1 MKGIEKITARIA
13 ADAEAANSA
22 VREESAKRIAEIR
35 AEYEKSAQ
43 EATANILRNGE
54 REAQQMAS
62 RIERNA
68 QLEAKRDI
76 LAVKQEMVSQAF
88 ELAKSKITQ
97 MPQAEYVAYLS
108 RQVVKACSGG
118 EAQLVLNA
126 SDKEAYGAQLTAL
139 VNVLLKGNGS
149 VSVAEETRDMIG
161 GFILKQGNVE
171 VNCSIDILLELIR
184 GELAAQVAQVLFEG

>member
-35 AEYEKSAQ
+35 AEYDKKAQ
-43 EATANILRNGE
+43 EEAAAILRAGE
-54 REAQQMAS
+54 KEAQQHAS

-68 QLEAKRDI
+68 QLEAKRDVLGI
-76 LAVKQEMVSQAF
+76 KQEMVSKAF
-88 ELAKSKITQ
+88 ELAKSKFAL

-108 RQVVKACSGG
+108 RQVVSCCSG

-126 SDKEAYGAQLTAL
+126 ADKEKYGAQLEVL
-139 VNVLLKGNGS
+139 CNVLLKGKGS
-149 VSVAEETRDMIG
+149 VTVAEETADIVG
-161 GFILKQGNVE
+161 GFILKQGDVE
-171 VNCSIDILLELIR
+171 VNGTIDILLELIR

>member
-35 AEYEKSAQ
+35 AEYEKKAQ
-43 EATANILRNGE
+43 EEAAAILRAGE
-54 REAQQMAS
+54 KEAQQQAS

-76 LAVKQEMVSQAF
+76 LAVKQEMVSKAF
-88 ELAKSKITQ
+88 ELAKSKFAQ
-97 MPQAEYVAYLS
+97 MPDVKYVAYLS
-108 RQVVKACSGG
+108 RQVAACCSG

-126 SDKEAYGAQLTAL
+126 ADKEKHGVQLEAL
-139 VNVLLKGNGS
+139 CNIMLKGKGS
-149 VSVAEETRDMIG
+149 ITIAEETADIVG
-161 GFILKQGNVE
+161 GFILKQGDVE
-171 VNCSIDILLELIR
+171 VNGTIDILLELIR

>member
-22 VREESAKRIAEIR
+22 VREESAPRIADIR
-35 AEYEKSAQ
+35 AEYEKKAQ
-43 EATANILRNGE
+43 EAAANILRSGE
-54 REAQQMAS
+54 NEAQQQAS

-88 ELAKSKITQ
+88 ELAKGKIAE

-108 RQVVKACSGG
+108 RQAVKAFPGG
-118 EAQLVLNA
+118 EAQLILNA
-126 SDKEAYGAQLTAL
+126 ADKEKYGAQLTAL

-149 VSVAEETRDMIG
+149 ISIASETRDMIG
-161 GFILKQGNVE
+161 GFILMQGDVE
-171 VNCSIDILLELIR
+171 VNCSVDILLELIR

>member
-35 AEYEKSAQ
+35 AEYEKKAQ
-43 EATANILRNGE
+43 EEAAAILRAGE
-54 REAQQMAS
+54 KEAQQQAS

-68 QLEAKRDI
+68 QLESKRDV
-76 LAVKQEMVSQAF
+76 LAIKQEMVSKAF
-88 ELAKSKITQ
+88 ELAKSKFAQ

-108 RQVVKACSGG
+108 RQVVSCCSG

-126 SDKEAYGAQLTAL
+126 VDKEKYGAQLEAL
-139 VNVLLKGNGS
+139 CNLMLKGKGTIT
-149 VSVAEETRDMIG
+149 VAEETADIIG
-161 GFILKQGNVE
+161 GFILKQGDVE
-171 VNCSIDILLELIR
+171 VNGTIDILLELIR

>member
-35 AEYEKSAQ
+35 AEYEKKAQ
-43 EATANILRNGE
+43 EEAAAVLRTGE
-54 REAQQMAS
+54 KEAKQQAS

-68 QLEAKRDI
+68 QLESKREI
-76 LAVKQEMVSQAF
+76 LAVKQEMVSKAF
-88 ELAKSKITQ
+88 ELAKSKFAQ

-108 RQVVKACSGG
+108 RQVVSCCSGD
-118 EAQLVLNA
+118 AQLVLNA
-126 SDKEAYGAQLTAL
+126 ADKAAYGGQLEVL
-139 VNVLLKGNGS
+139 CNVLLKGKGS
-149 VSVAEETRDMIG
+149 VTVAEETADIIG
-161 GFILKQGNVE
+161 GFILKQGDVE
-171 VNCSIDILLELIR
+171 VNGTIDILLELIR

>member
-35 AEYEKSAQ
+35 AEYEKKAQ
-43 EATANILRNGE
+43 EQSAAILRAGE

-62 RIERNA
+62 RVERTA
-68 QLEAKRDI
+68 QLDAKRQL
-76 LAVKQEMVSQAF
+76 LAIKQEMVSQAF
-88 ELAKSKITQ
+88 ELAKSKFAQ

-108 RQVVKACSGG
+108 RGIVAACSGD
-118 EAQLVLNA
+118 AQLVLNA
-126 SDKEAYGAQLTAL
+126 NDKAAYGAQLEAL
-139 VNVLLKGNGS
+139 VNVLLKGKGS
-149 VSVAEETRDMIG
+149 ITVAEETADIIG

-171 VNCSIDILLELIR
+171 ANGTIDILLELIR